1 MGGKTGDVGRCYIM
15 QAMVDM
21 VNHVDFTQCVVKLF
35 LSAFNREISL
45 SARVLERQPLVVYS
59 KGHKRGGT

>member
-1 MGGKTGDVGRCYIM
+1 M
-15 QAMVDM
+15 DM